1 MYLQTTSH
9 LQMIFGRKTMS
20 ILQLKA
26 KRNQIMEI
34 VSDIIYLM
42 VTEKDHLEDNK
53 YREQEL
59 KNLKRRIKRI
69 DAKLAKEN

>member
-1 MYLQTTSH
+1 
-9 LQMIFGRKTMS
+9 MS

-42 VTEKDHLEDNK
+42 VTEKDHPEDNK

-69 DAKLAKEN
+69 DAKLAKDNGDD